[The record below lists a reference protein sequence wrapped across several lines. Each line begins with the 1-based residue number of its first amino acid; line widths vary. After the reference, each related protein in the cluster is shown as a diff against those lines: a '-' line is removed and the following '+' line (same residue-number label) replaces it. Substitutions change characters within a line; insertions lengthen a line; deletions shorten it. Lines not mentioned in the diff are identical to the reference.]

1 MSSDDSVSVWI
12 AQLRRGDRT
21 VVQRLWQRY
30 YHRVV
35 HLARKQLSGQARP
48 AADEEDA
55 AQSALHSFFE
65 RAEKDQFAQLVDRND
80 LWQIL
85 AVVTRRKVINLKKR
99 EGALKRPGGHPVEDG
114 SMAEQMFAGLPGREP
129 DPEVLAHANEEYR
142 RLLARLGSQ
151 QLEDIALWKM
161 EGYTNHEIAISIG
174 RSTAT
179 VERKLAL
186 IRDRWKDEV
195 DS

>member
-35 HLARKQLSGQARP
+35 HLARKQLSGRAWP

-65 RAEKDQFAQLVDRND
+65 RAGKDQFAQLVDRND

-85 AVVTRRKVINLKKR
+85 AVVTRRKVINLKKK
-99 EGALKRPGGHPVEDG
+99 EGAQKRVGLLPAEGGSV
-114 SMAEQMFAGLPGREP
+114 AEQMFAGAPGREP

-142 RLLARLGSQ
+142 RLLGRLGNQ
-151 QLEDIALWKM
+151 QLQDIALWKM
-161 EGYTNHEIAISIG
+161 EGYTNGEIATSIE
-174 RSTAT
+174 RSVPT

-186 IRDRWKDEV
+186 IRERWQSEV
-195 DS
+195 TP